1 MEIIFN
7 TLELSYK
14 RLPMKDK
21 KQMRS
26 ALWFSKLSA
35 LREVPAEGGRIQ
47 VKISWL
53 SNLRRWVV
61 SSRKPT
67 GSASTRELHEEKT
80 LAIYKDPSL
89 VFDLCQQG
97 FI

>member
-35 LREVPAEGGRIQ
+35 LRGA
-47 VKISWL
+47 SW
-53 SNLRRWVV
+53 RRENSGKNQLTLQLEKM
-61 SSRKPT
+61 SS
-67 GSASTRELHEEKT
+67 
-80 LAIYKDPSL
+80 
-89 VFDLCQQG
+89 
-97 FI
+97 